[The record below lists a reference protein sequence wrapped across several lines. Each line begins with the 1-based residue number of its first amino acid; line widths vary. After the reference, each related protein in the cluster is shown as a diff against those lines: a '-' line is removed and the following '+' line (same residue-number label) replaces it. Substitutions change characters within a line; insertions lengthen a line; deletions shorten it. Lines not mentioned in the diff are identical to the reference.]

1 MSGVGSGLS
10 GSFAE
15 QKLKSFSIGAMGNR
29 PLTKKEQEEARKKA
43 EADEVGRVYKEFVST
58 FSDDGGAASK
68 VNKTWVK
75 AGTFNAGNRKEDTSE
90 KGKLYKPS
98 AKFLDSLPEPKAAEK
113 ASLNEVK
120 AKPEKPGK
128 KKAAEKKKSNLEM
141 FKEEL
146 KAMQEEREE
155 RHRVK
160 RGGGSMSSSSH
171 SRNSD
176 STAAAAGDSK
186 GPANLSSLLD
196 YGSHDNG
203 DPNTTNLYLGN
214 LSPSLTEQKMMEL
227 FGKYG
232 PLASIKIMVSL
243 NEYYVV
249 SSCSSLTAEL
259 PCSGRERMTSG
270 RGERTADSW
279 PLCVARTARG
289 RWPLS
294 VGRS

>member
-1 MSGVGSGLS
+1 MSGVGGGLS

-58 FSDDGGAASK
+58 FADDGGAASK

-98 AKFLDSLPEPKAAEK
+98 AKFLDSLPGPMAAEK
-113 ASLNEVK
+113 ASPNESK

-160 RGGGSMSSSSH
+160 RGGGSASSTH

-186 GPANLSSLLD
+186 GSGNLSSLLD

-214 LSPSLTEQKMMEL
+214 LCPSLTEQKLMEL

-232 PLASIKIMVSL
+232 PLASIKIMVSFKENSGKL
-243 NEYYVV
+243 VTFI
-249 SSCSSLTAEL
+249 LTAEL
-259 PCSGRERMTSG
+259 SRSGLERRT
-270 RGERTADSW
+270 RNHGERTAVSS
-279 PLCVARTARG
+279 PSCAA
-289 RWPLS
+289 
-294 VGRS
+294 

>member
-10 GSFAE
+10 GSLAE

-58 FSDDGGAASK
+58 FADDGGAASK

-98 AKFLDSLPEPKAAEK
+98 AKFLDSLAEPKTAEK
-113 ASLNEVK
+113 AAAHEVK

-128 KKAAEKKKSNLEM
+128 KKMAGKKKSNLEM

-155 RHRVK
+155 RHKVK
-160 RGGGSMSSSSH
+160 RGGGSSAASH

-176 STAAAAGDSK
+176 SSAATVGGESK
-186 GPANLSSLLD
+186 GAGSSLSSLLD

-232 PLASIKIMVSL
+232 PLASIKIMVCFPCILILSL
-243 NEYYVV
+243 YAWLVNALRKVNIEEICLLHLHMYNITVL
-249 SSCSSLTAEL
+249 SSLL
-259 PCSGRERMTSG
+259 PN
-270 RGERTADSW
+270 SW
-279 PLCVARTARG
+279 
-289 RWPLS
+289 
-294 VGRS
+294 

>member
-1 MSGVGSGLS
+1 MSGLGGGLS

-58 FSDDGGAASK
+58 FADDGGTASK
-68 VNKTWVK
+68 VSKTWVK

-90 KGKLYKPS
+90 KGKLYKPA
-98 AKFLDSLPEPKAAEK
+98 AKFLDSLPDPKAAEK
-113 ASLNEVK
+113 ALPNEVK

-160 RGGGSMSSSSH
+160 RGGGGSFSSSH

-214 LSPSLTEQKMMEL
+214 LSPSLTEAKMMEL

-232 PLASIKIMVSL
+232 PLASIKIMVS
-243 NEYYVV
+243 
-249 SSCSSLTAEL
+249 
-259 PCSGRERMTSG
+259 
-270 RGERTADSW
+270 
-279 PLCVARTARG
+279 
-289 RWPLS
+289 
-294 VGRS
+294 

>member
-1 MSGVGSGLS
+1 MSGVGGGLS

-58 FSDDGGAASK
+58 FADDGGAASK

-113 ASLNEVK
+113 AAPNEAK

-160 RGGGSMSSSSH
+160 RGGGSTSSRQSQ
-171 SRNSD
+171 NSD
-176 STAAAAGDSK
+176 LSAAAAAGDSK
-186 GPANLSSLLD
+186 GPGNLSSLLD

-214 LSPSLTEQKMMEL
+214 LCPSLTEQKLMEL

-232 PLASIKIMVSL
+232 PLASIKIMVSFKENSGKL
-243 NEYYVV
+243 LTFI
-249 SSCSSLTAEL
+249 LTAEL
-259 PCSGRERMTSG
+259 SRSGLERRT
-270 RGERTADSW
+270 RNHGERTAVSS
-279 PLCVARTARG
+279 PSCAA
-289 RWPLS
+289 
-294 VGRS
+294 